1 MLCNHVPIREF
12 LMSGNATNQELG
24 RSRDIK
30 RFEPGASPMEIPI
43 RKIAVYSALLMLSSI
58 GSFAQVAPTDGASAS
73 GSVAVSWKEVED
85 HRIGR
90 LPIVRVDSK
99 DGNSPLPFLSGITV
113 KITVNPEGTVTA
125 AFAGP
130 LPGPYPD
137 DKNTAADIKGKA
149 EAAARGMRYR
159 PFERDGHG
167 VWATFAESIAVRPR
181 ELKPS
186 VHVPFPA
193 VRDWNTVVMNLT
205 RTSCLGTCPY
215 YEITVHGDGT
225 VIYNGLMFVAIKGRH
240 QCKISEASVHE
251 LVAAFRDADYY
262 SLQDKYVWNATDL
275 PTYIS
280 SIEIDGQS
288 KQVADYAGAIIGM
301 PQAVSELEATID
313 RLSGA
318 KQWTEGTADAV
329 HCLREENWNFNSPE
343 GARMLVD
350 VAERGTADAVRELVA
365 AGAPLNGRGEMDRT
379 PLMWA
384 ARRGDIEMLH
394 TLLEAGAGEQDPHG
408 ITAAL
413 AIAGESKNK
422 EVVNTLLTFGNSTG
436 FRDGQGQTMLLM
448 LAAASGVL
456 TVVDQVLKEHPN
468 VNAQDKNGRT
478 ALMAASWGNDSTKS
492 PEIDRAWV
500 VRILLEAGADPN
512 VRDED
517 GNTALMDATE
527 DSKVALV
534 LLQGGA
540 NINAQNR
547 AGQTA
552 LINCASPEV
561 AWVLLAN
568 HADASIRDANGKT
581 ALDLAQQFQLH
592 EKEEV
597 LVSGKEPRIR

>member
-1 MLCNHVPIREF
+1 VRDL
-12 LMSGNATNQELG
+12 SGNATNQELG
-24 RSRDIK
+24 HSRDIK
-30 RFEPGASPMEIPI
+30 RSEPVASPMEIPI
-43 RKIAVYSALLMLSSI
+43 RKIAVYSVLLIVSSI
-58 GSFAQVAPTDGASAS
+58 SAFAQVAPTDGTSAS
-73 GSVAVSWKEVED
+73 GPVAVSWKEVED

-113 KITVNPEGTVTA
+113 KVTVNPEGTVTS

-130 LPGPYPD
+130 LPGHYPD
-137 DKNTAADIKGKA
+137 DKNTAEIKGKA
-149 EAAARGMRYR
+149 EAAARGIRYR
-159 PFERDGHG
+159 PFEREGHG
-167 VWATFAESIAVRPR
+167 VWATFAESIAVQPR

-205 RTSCLGTCPY
+205 RTGCLGTCPY

-225 VIYNGLMFVAIKGRH
+225 VIYTGLTFVAIKGRH

-288 KQVADYAGAIIGM
+288 KQVADYAGEIIGM
-301 PQAVSELEATID
+301 PQAVSDLEATID

-350 VAERGTADAVRELVA
+350 VAEGGTADAVRELVA
-365 AGAPLNGRGEMDRT
+365 AGAPLNGRGEKDRT

-384 ARRGDIEMLH
+384 AKRGNVEMLH
-394 TLLEAGAGEQDPHG
+394 TLLEAGAGEQDPRG

-422 EVVNTLLTFGNSTG
+422 EVVTTLVTFGNSTG
-436 FRDGQGQTMLLM
+436 FRNGQGQTMLM

-456 TVVDQVLKEHPN
+456 TAVDQVLQGHPN
-468 VNAQDKNGRT
+468 VNAQDQNGRT

-492 PEIDRAWV
+492 PEIDRARV
-500 VRILLEAGADPN
+500 VRILLEAGAGPN

-517 GNTALMDATE
+517 GNTALIDTTE
-527 DSKVALV
+527 DSKVALA

-540 NINAQNR
+540 NINAQNK

-552 LINCASPEV
+552 LINCVSPEV

-581 ALDLAQQFQLH
+581 ALDLAQQYQLH